1 MGRGGGGGGIVF
13 LYLLQCFVPCDRAKH
28 TGGLSYCRFTVDREI
43 CREICATVIP
53 LLSEALG
60 VASKADVHMTQ
71 LTNSLVPLV
80 MVWCYEGGLG
90 FCAKKACTLSL
101 EYQCN
106 VCIAQPIVSTE
117 NIFSG
122 NQSNSFKLQAK
133 QLDISD
139 VVDCR

>member
-1 MGRGGGGGGIVF
+1 MGC
-13 LYLLQCFVPCDRAKH
+13 LTLDLQYI
-28 TGGLSYCRFTVDREI
+28 GREF
-43 CREICATVIP
+43 CATVI
-53 LLSEALG
+53 LLHSEALG

-106 VCIAQPIVSTE
+106 VCMAQPVVSAE

-122 NQSNSFKLQAK
+122 NHFNSFELQAK
-133 QLDISD
+133 QLDVSD
-139 VVDCR
+139 AVDCR